1 MGRKNIDAFWD
12 RNNVL
17 KVNDNFVD
25 LYNGVARVDVVAN
38 EAEKV
43 LLEAITVNNY
53 AKEVNGKNID
63 VQTQLNGLVIESGNA
78 NVEVSQARGTHEVLN
93 ERLNT
98 MDTEIDNAENEAHA
112 YLEKTEDISVK
123 GAYAYKMMNTSPE
136 EWLGNDITIAV
147 WSNSLGAGNG
157 GTFSWPDRLKN
168 TLDRYSRSGQTITMI
183 NRSIGGYYASQ
194 VNDAYPEPSGAD
206 VSIISFGTNEY
217 NKVQK
222 SEEYSTALENIIEKE
237 VSGGST
243 IVLTTMPQWGSKDWQ
258 VKASNGSMEDYNQI
272 VYDIANK
279 YNIPVLDL
287 YKETRNLDWS
297 AFKTGEAVPH
307 IHLNDLGYQMISE
320 KVAAFIG
327 FQPPNTLRKLSNG
340 DFLGVRA
347 GVDGI
352 KFVGDYQY
360 ISQAYYYPTPAE
372 TTEGSG
378 LSISTSNDEKVF
390 HYAVNID
397 EDNLL
402 LYPNFNFTST
412 DGSESLTM
420 YINNRNNPFLYSNPY
435 MFYSGINRD
444 VARNTQIL
452 NYSDFKT
459 KANEYNTQNIYAKSD
474 MPLYNLPFTV
484 KGHYVITVK
493 ATNCDFFGF
502 DCVAG
507 NVAGL
512 LTKRKDTGWVNL
524 SLNGVVN
531 SDTKKPSA
539 YRKITEGGTTEVYL
553 RIAVN
558 GPTGQKFATLPSD
571 VRPGQLTR
579 LPAFNGTDSSGLV
592 IGGTGDLIAT
602 TGDSHDFRCTQSYI
616 I

>member
-1 MGRKNIDAFWD
+1 MTRRTIESLWE
-12 RNNVL
+12 RRTLNNV
-17 KVNDNFVD
+17 NANFTE
-25 LYNGVARVDVVAN
+25 LYNEKDSVSDMKRDIEDV
-38 EAEKV
+38 
-43 LLEAITVNNY
+43 I
-53 AKEVNGKNID
+53 
-63 VQTQLNGLVIESGNA
+63 SNA
-78 NVEVSQARGTHEVLN
+78 QEINKQNKNVEKALNDLVVEAGTSDAEVVQARGTHQVLN

-98 MDTEIDNAENEAHA
+98 MDSEIINAENEAHA

-123 GAYAYKMMNTSPE
+123 SAYAYKMMNTSPE
-136 EWLGNDITIAV
+136 EWLGNEVTICV
-147 WSNSLGAGNG
+147 WGNSLGAGNG
-157 GTFSWPDRLKN
+157 GSYSWPDRLKN
-168 TLDRYSRSGQTITMI
+168 TLDRYSRHGQTITII

-194 VNDAYPEPSGAD
+194 VNDEFPEPSGAD
-206 VSIISFGTNEY
+206 ISIISFGTNEY
-217 NKVQK
+217 NKVQR
-222 SEEYSTALENIIEKE
+222 SEEYSGALEKIIDKE

-243 IVLTTMPQWGSKDWQ
+243 VVLTTMPQWGSKDWQ

-272 VYDIANK
+272 VHDIGNK

-287 YKETRNLDWS
+287 FKETRNLDWS

-327 FQPPNTLRKLSNG
+327 FQPPNTLRKLKNG

-360 ISQAYYYPTPAE
+360 ISQASYYPTPAE
-372 TTEGSG
+372 TTEKSG
-378 LSISTSNDEKVF
+378 TAISTGNDEKTF

-402 LYPNFNFTST
+402 LYPNFNFTKT
-412 DGSESLTM
+412 DGSESLTI

-435 MFYSGINRD
+435 MFYNSINRNT
-444 VARNTQIL
+444 ATNTQVL
-452 NYSDFKT
+452 KYTNFNTTASPYH
-459 KANEYNTQNIYAKSD
+459 TQNIYANPN
-474 MPLYNLPFTV
+474 MQLFNAPFAT

-512 LTKRKDTGWVNL
+512 LTKRQDTGWVPL
-524 SLNGVVN
+524 KLTGVEN
-531 SDTKKPSA
+531 TDANKPSA
-539 YRKITEGGTTEVYL
+539 YRKVTNGTTTEIFL

-558 GPTGQKFATLPSD
+558 GETGQAFATLPSG
-571 VRPGQLTR
+571 VHPGQLTR
-579 LPAFNGTDSSGLV
+579 LPAFSGTTNSGLV
-592 IGGTGDLIAT
+592 IGGTGNLVST
-602 TGDSHDFRCTQSYI
+602 TGDSHDFRCTQSFI

>member
-1 MGRKNIDAFWD
+1 MARKEITTPLDL
-12 RNNVL
+12 RNL
-17 KVNDNFVD
+17 DNHNRNYEE
-25 LYNGVARVDVVAN
+25 LYNDVLDVKN
-38 EAEKV
+38 TNSTLIYDAEQAV
-43 LLEAITVNNY
+43 EQAQAVNAEN
-53 AKEVNGKNID
+53 KN
-63 VQTQLNGLVIESGNA
+63 VQKQLNNLIIESGNA
-78 NVEVSQARGTHEVLN
+78 NAEVSQARGTHEVLN

-147 WSNSLGAGNG
+147 WGNSLGAGNG
-157 GTFSWPDRLKN
+157 GTYSWPDRLKN
-168 TLDRYSRSGQTITMI
+168 SLDRYSRHGQTVTMI
-183 NRSIGGYYASQ
+183 NRSVGGYYASQ
-194 VNDAYPEPSGAD
+194 VNDEFPEPSGAD
-206 VSIISFGTNEY
+206 ISIISFGTNEY
-217 NKVQK
+217 NKVQR
-222 SEEYSTALENIIEKE
+222 SEDYSSALEKIIDKE

-272 VYDIANK
+272 VYDVANK

-297 AFKTGEAVPH
+297 AFKTTGDVPH
-307 IHLNDLGYQMISE
+307 IHFNDLGYQMISE

-327 FQPPNTLRKLSNG
+327 FQPPNTLRKLKNG
-340 DFLGVRA
+340 DFLGIRA

-352 KFVGDYQY
+352 KFVGDYYY
-360 ISQAYYYPTPAE
+360 ISQASYYPTPAE

-378 LSISTSNDEKVF
+378 LSISAGDDEKVF
-390 HYAVNID
+390 HYGVNID

-420 YINNRNNPFLYSNPY
+420 YINNRNNPFLYSNSY
-435 MFYSGINRD
+435 MFYNGINRD

-452 NYSDFKT
+452 NYTNFKT

-512 LTKRKDTGWVNL
+512 LTKRKDTGWVPL
-524 SLNGVVN
+524 ELTGVEN
-531 SDTKKPSA
+531 TDADKPSA
-539 YRKITEGGTTEVYL
+539 YRKITEGGTSEVYL

-558 GPTGQKFATLPSD
+558 GPTEEKFATLPSD

-579 LPAFNGTDSSGLV
+579 LPAFSGTDSSGLV
-592 IGGTGDLIAT
+592 IGGTGNLVST